1 MSSISASI
9 DNQPIIAAD
18 ATLPVIREYRKL
30 RNTFGTEHG
39 GKLERGT
46 VPMPAWL
53 TAVEAQVSLRWA
65 AMWAIGATILT
76 VVAGFLLEV
85 NWLSSASILVGA
97 ITFNVL
103 LAAPFVRWLYPPIV
117 QGAVFSDIAIKTTSR
132 AMQFVYGFVPVG
144 CICSLGY
151 AILGSIDSDLAT
163 QRLYGAIYLVAGAA
177 GAFFPTIA
185 SYLNGKHFPFRKEL
199 PVASVTYADA
209 DTPGPV
215 GVWVGTATGTL
226 SAQGHTMGLAYGSQV
241 VLKQRDLAKNSI
253 AIGEIGA
260 AKTSAMIVPWTLQLM
275 DTGASFVFID
285 GKGEAAGPIAR
296 AGELI
301 GRTVKRIGIGALGL
315 SLLHGLTPQQNTKLI
330 LDALHL
336 TGQSGSDS
344 GFWTSNVATLAEN
357 ALGILQLEPQFYN
370 LDALYKFIYK
380 EVFRNE
386 RLTIANDQLAEL
398 QARVDAGDKSSD
410 NARRSLRIC
419 IEYFEDVFSSM
430 NEKTRNDINTT
441 FGTVLSKFQNPELI
455 DAFCSSAQAQARL
468 DDLADGTIFVL
479 DLPLSKYDIAAQFVL
494 LFVKEAVFR
503 LVKARGE
510 MPQHDPRRQRMIGL
524 IADEYQKI
532 VSSTDADSLDV
543 MRSLNGF
550 VIAGTQSINAMERAI
565 GNEATTKALL
575 ANFVNKLAF
584 GSGDPDTM
592 NYIADIIGEAD
603 VMRETVSKGTTV
615 TRSFGEAGGDIAG
628 SAMGMVFGKISIG
641 HTENVSA
648 TLQRQKVITGQTF
661 RQLTQTERSANAI
674 ALIKIADVAYDDVLV
689 LPKIYFE
696 DLMGE

>member
-1 MSSISASI
+1 MSSISAPT
-9 DNQPIIAAD
+9 DDHLIAPLD
-18 ATLPVIREYRKL
+18 PKLSVVREYRKL
-30 RNTFGTEHG
+30 RNTFGTDRG
-39 GKLERGT
+39 GHLNRGT
-46 VPMPAWL
+46 VPLPEWL
-53 TAVEAQVSLRWA
+53 TAIEARVTLRWA
-65 AMWAIGATILT
+65 AMWALGAAILT
-76 VVAGFLLEV
+76 AVAGFLLEV
-85 NWLSSASILVGA
+85 DWLTSESLLVGA

-103 LAAPFVRWLYPPIV
+103 LSAPFVRWLYPPIV
-117 QGAVFSDIAIKTTSR
+117 QGAAFSDIAIKTTSR
-132 AMQFVYGFVPVG
+132 AVQFVYGFVPVAF
-144 CICSLGY
+144 ICSLGY
-151 AILGSIDSDLAT
+151 AVLGSIDSDLAT
-163 QRLYGAIYLVAGAA
+163 HRLFGAIYLMAGVA

-185 SYLNGKHFPFRKEL
+185 RFLNGKYFPFRKAM
-199 PVASVTYADA
+199 PIASVTYAGADA
-209 DTPGPV
+209 PGPL
-215 GVWVGTATGTL
+215 GVWVGTATGIL
-226 SAQGHTMGLAYGSQV
+226 SAQGHTMGLAPGSQV

-253 AIGEIGA
+253 AIGDIGA

-275 DTGASFVFID
+275 DTGAAFVFID
-285 GKGEAAGPIAR
+285 GKGEAASAIAH

-301 GRTVKRIGIGALGL
+301 GREVKRIGIGALGL
-315 SLLHGLTPQQNTKLI
+315 NLLHGLTPQQNTKLI

-344 GFWTSNVATLAEN
+344 GFWTSNVATLSEN
-357 ALGILQLEPQFYN
+357 ALGVLQLEPEFYN
-370 LDALYKFIYK
+370 LDALYKFVYK
-380 EVFRNE
+380 EAFRNA
-386 RLTIANDQLAEL
+386 RLAFANDRLATL
-398 QARVDAGDKSSD
+398 QARVDAGDKNAN

-419 IEYFEDVFSSM
+419 VEYFEDVFSSM

-441 FGTVLSKFQNPELI
+441 FGTVLSKFQNPDLI
-455 DAFCSSAQAQARL
+455 DAFCSSVQEQAKL
-468 DDLADGTIFVL
+468 GDLADGTIFVL

-510 MPQHDPRRQRMIGL
+510 MPQHDPRRQRMVGL

-532 VSSTDADSLDV
+532 ASGTDADSLDV
-543 MRSLNGF
+543 LRSLNGF

-575 ANFVNKLAF
+575 ANFVNKIAF

-603 VMRETVSKGTTV
+603 VMRETISKGTTV

-628 SAMGMVFGKISIG
+628 SAMGMFFGKMSIG

-661 RQLTQTERSANAI
+661 RQLTQTDRSANAI
-674 ALIKIADVAYDDVLV
+674 ALIKIDDVAYDDVLM

-696 DLMGE
+696 DLEER